1 MELTK
6 TQIYVILAL
15 RSTGK
20 FTFLTSENIAAG
32 IILNGLFEM
41 LDEGIVVADS
51 KGRLKIEKGL
61 PGKYDYLYPLYTN
74 IKCTP
79 TKTIHKWFE
88 MYAYNIG
95 QKDVKN
101 LVNSIVDSLR
111 QKSCIDI
118 SVNNGILRKKIRYLV
133 KSDALEVAE
142 ETYKKMVIGGSSE
155 GDIVFAAVLN
165 ANKLDMGIVKTK
177 EVQERISSFKRTKIW
192 KYAVDCVRQIENQ
205 SFNVQLSS
213 YQP

>member
-1 MELTK
+1 MELAK

-15 RSTGK
+15 RSKGK